1 VGKRKELA
9 MQEQSASDLSD
20 DNVEQLISRM
30 RESIARCPF
39 PADSCIYCDRD
50 THCIML
56 LQELLDLRRK
66 AAGLSE
72 AA

>member
-1 VGKRKELA
+1 
-9 MQEQSASDLSD
+9 MQGQSGSDLGD
-20 DNVEQLISRM
+20 DSVEQLISRM
-30 RESIARCPF
+30 REGIARCPF
-39 PADSCIYCDRD
+39 PADRCIYCDRD
-50 THCIML
+50 THCVML